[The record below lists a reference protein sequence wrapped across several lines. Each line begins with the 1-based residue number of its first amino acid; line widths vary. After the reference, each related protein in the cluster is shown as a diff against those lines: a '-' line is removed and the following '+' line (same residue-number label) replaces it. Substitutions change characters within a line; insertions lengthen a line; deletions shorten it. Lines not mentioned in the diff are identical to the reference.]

1 MFYRS
6 ERLFLRPA
14 FPEDSREIYR
24 GICDA
29 GVIAMLSSAPWPYHP
44 ADAEQYCAMPADVRA
59 PRFVVTLP
67 GEKGAPIVGTVGFKH
82 ADGGLEF
89 GYWIARDHWGR
100 GYATE
105 AGRGALEVA
114 RALGRSRVLAGHYVD
129 NPASGRVLR
138 KLGFRETGEVRPT
151 FCAARGGELV
161 LARRYA
167 LELAGAEAEA
177 EASAQGDRMRA
188 A

>member
-14 FPEDSREIYR
+14 FPEDSREIYE

-29 GVIAMLSSAPWPYHP
+29 GVVAMLASAPWPYHLT
-44 ADAEQYCAMPADVRA
+44 DAEAYCAMPNDARA
-59 PRFVVTLP
+59 PRFVITLP
-67 GEKGAPIVGTVGFKH
+67 DAKGAPIVGTVGFKEV
-82 ADGGLEF
+82 DGELEL

-105 AGRGALEVA
+105 AGRSALEVA
-114 RALGRSRVLAGHYVD
+114 RSLGHRRVLAGHYVD

-138 KLGFRETGEVRPT
+138 KLGFRQTGEVRPT
-151 FCAARGGELV
+151 FCRARGGELV

-167 LELAGAEAEA
+167 HDFAEAEA

>member
-1 MFYRS
+1 MFNRS

-14 FPEDSREIYR
+14 FPEDSREIYN

-29 GVIAMLSSAPWPYHP
+29 GVVSMLMRAPWPYHP
-44 ADAEQYCAMPADVRA
+44 ADAEQFCATPADPLA
-59 PRFVVTLP
+59 PRFLVTLP
-67 GEKGAPIVGTVGFKH
+67 GAKGAPVIGTVGFKPE
-82 ADGGLEF
+82 DDGLEL
-89 GYWIARDHWGR
+89 GYWIARAHWGQ

-105 AGRGALEVA
+105 AGRAALEVA
-114 RALGRSRVLAGHYVD
+114 QALGHKRVLAGHFVD

-151 FCAARGGELV
+151 FCRARGGELV

-167 LELAGAEAEA
+167 LDFAPADAEAA
-177 EASAQGDRMRA
+177 DQADRMRVA
-188 A
+188 

>member
-14 FPEDSREIYR
+14 FPEDSRELYSA
-24 GICDA
+24 ICDA
-29 GVIAMLSSAPWPYHP
+29 RIVGMLARAPWPYRM
-44 ADAEQYCAMPADVRA
+44 ADAEEFCGRPIDPQS
-59 PRFVVTLP
+59 PRFLITLP
-67 GEKGAPIVGTVGFKH
+67 GEKGAPIVGSIGLH
-82 ADGGLEF
+82 QEEDGLEL

-105 AGRGALEVA
+105 AGRGALEIA
-114 RALGRSRVLAGHYVD
+114 RALGHRRVLAGHYID
-129 NPASGRVLR
+129 NPASGRVMR
-138 KLGFRETGEVRPT
+138 KLGLRETGEIRPT
-151 FCAARGGELV
+151 FCRARGGELV

-167 LELAGAEAEA
+167 LDFAEADA
-177 EASAQGDRMRA
+177 AQGDRMRA

>member
-14 FPEDSREIYR
+14 FPEDARELHQA
-24 GICDA
+24 ICDA
-29 GVIAMLSSAPWPYHP
+29 RIVAMLASAPWPYRM
-44 ADAEQYCAMPADVRA
+44 ADAEEFCGREVDPHS
-59 PRFVVTLP
+59 PRFLITLP
-67 GEKGAPIVGTVGFKH
+67 GEKGAPIIGSI
-82 ADGGLEF
+82 GLHEAGDALEL

-105 AGRGALEVA
+105 AGSGALAIA
-114 RALGRSRVLAGHYVD
+114 RALGRTRVLSDHFVD

-151 FCAARGGELV
+151 FCRARGGELV

-167 LELAGAEAEA
+167 LDFAEAEA
-177 EASAQGDRMRA
+177 PAQGDRMRA

>member
-14 FPEDSREIYR
+14 FPEDSRELHEA
-24 GICDA
+24 ICDA
-29 GVIAMLSSAPWPYHP
+29 GVVAMLARAPWPYRLSDAEEFCMRP
-44 ADAEQYCAMPADVRA
+44 ADPQT
-59 PRFVVTLP
+59 PRFLVTLP
-67 GEKGAPIVGTVGFKH
+67 GAKGAPIIGGVGLTP
-82 ADGGLEF
+82 AEDGPEL

-105 AGRGALEVA
+105 AARATVEIG
-114 RALGRSRVLAGHYVD
+114 RALGHPRVLAGHYVD
-129 NPASGRVLR
+129 HPASARVLR

-151 FCAARGGELV
+151 FCRARGGELV

-167 LELAGAEAEA
+167 LEFAEAEA
-177 EASAQGDRMRA
+177 EPADQADRMRA

>member
-6 ERLFLRPA
+6 ERLFLRPP
-14 FPEDSREIYR
+14 FPEDSRELYQ

-29 GVIAMLSSAPWPYHP
+29 GVVQMLASAPWPYRP
-44 ADAEQYCAMPADVRA
+44 VDAEAFCSREADPREL
-59 PRFVVTLP
+59 RFVITLP
-67 GEKGAPIVGTVGFKH
+67 GAKGSPLVGTVGLHRKES
-82 ADGGLEF
+82 GLEL
-89 GYWIARDHWGR
+89 GYWIARDHWGQ

-105 AGRGALEVA
+105 AARGALAVA
-114 RALGRSRVLAGHYVD
+114 RALRHTRVLAGHYVD

-138 KLGFRETGEVRPT
+138 KLRFRETGEVLPT
-151 FCAARGGELV
+151 ECRARGGELV

-167 LELAGAEAEA
+167 LDLAEAKATGQE
-177 EASAQGDRMRA
+177 DRMRA

>member
-14 FPEDSREIYR
+14 FPEDSREIYQ

-29 GVIAMLSSAPWPYHP
+29 GVIATLSSAPWPYRL
-44 ADAEQYCAMPADVRA
+44 ADAEQFCAMPADPQA
-59 PRFVVTLP
+59 PRFVITLP
-67 GEKGAPIVGTVGFKH
+67 GANGAPIVGTVGVKH
-82 ADGGLEF
+82 ADGELEL
-89 GYWIARDHWGR
+89 GYWIARGHWGQ

-105 AGRGALEVA
+105 AARGVLEIA
-114 RALGRSRVLAGHYVD
+114 RALGNKRVLAGHHVD

-151 FCAARGGELV
+151 FCRSRGGELV

-167 LELAGAEAEA
+167 LDLAEAQA
-177 EASAQGDRMRA
+177 ESSAQGDRMRA